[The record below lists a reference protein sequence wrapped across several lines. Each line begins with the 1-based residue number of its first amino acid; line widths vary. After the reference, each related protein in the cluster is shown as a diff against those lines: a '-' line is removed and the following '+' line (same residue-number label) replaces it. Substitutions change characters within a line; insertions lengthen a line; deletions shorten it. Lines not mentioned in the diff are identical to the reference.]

1 MLGLCSHS
9 HVLSAKNHQRQRNT
23 PVDAYTLYLKY
34 LCLATV
40 MFTITT
46 TQDAQEIPITGEV
59 FFTGSGS
66 GMQSGGIST
75 LTFNNPMT
83 FTFGTG
89 DYSVISPGTP
99 ATFAPISWTGS
110 GPSAM
115 LTAPVTPEWTIIF
128 GGSTYQF
135 DLLAVSSA
143 TMTSTEVSLT
153 GTGVAFISGTINRD
167 PTPRLFSL
175 EGTGTGFTY
184 TIAVPEPQT
193 IALLVSGVAVA
204 LLWARR
210 RHGI

>member
-1 MLGLCSHS
+1 MN
-9 HVLSAKNHQRQRNT
+9 K
-23 PVDAYTLYLKY
+23 YTQYLKH
-34 LCLATV
+34 LCLAAV
-40 MFTITT
+40 MFTTAT
-46 TQDAQEIPITGEV
+46 TQDAEEIPITGEA
-59 FFTGSGS
+59 FFTGSGF

-89 DYSVISPGTP
+89 DYSVITPGTP

-135 DLLAVSSA
+135 SLLALSSG
-143 TMTSTEVSLT
+143 TMTSTGVSLT
-153 GTGVAFISGTINRD
+153 GTGVATVSGATTRD
-167 PTPRLFSL
+167 PTPYQFSL
-175 EGTGTGFTY
+175 EGTGSGFNY

-193 IALLVSGVAVA
+193 IALLISGVAVV
-204 LLWARR
+204 LWWARR
-210 RHGI
+210 RQRI

>member
-1 MLGLCSHS
+1 MN
-9 HVLSAKNHQRQRNT
+9 K
-23 PVDAYTLYLKY
+23 YTQYLKH
-34 LCLATV
+34 LCLAAVTL
-40 MFTITT
+40 TTAT
-46 TQDAQEIPITGEV
+46 TQHAQEIPITGEA
-59 FFTGSGS
+59 FFTGSGF

-89 DYSVISPGTP
+89 DYSVITPGTP

-143 TMTSTEVSLT
+143 TMTSTGVSLS
-153 GTGVAFISGTINRD
+153 GTGVATVSGATTRD
-167 PTPRLFSL
+167 PTPYQFSL
-175 EGTGTGFTY
+175 EGTGSGFNY

-193 IALLVSGVAVA
+193 IALLVSGVAVV

-210 RHGI
+210 CQRI

>member
-1 MLGLCSHS
+1 MN
-9 HVLSAKNHQRQRNT
+9 K
-23 PVDAYTLYLKY
+23 YTQYLKH
-34 LCLATV
+34 LCLAAV
-40 MFTITT
+40 MLATAP
-46 TQDAQEIPITGEV
+46 TQHAQEIPITGAA

-89 DYSVISPGTP
+89 DYSVITPGTP

-143 TMTSTEVSLT
+143 TMTSTGVSLT
-153 GTGVAFISGTINRD
+153 GTGVATVSGATTRD
-167 PTPRLFSL
+167 PTPYQFSL
-175 EGTGTGFTY
+175 EGTGSGFNY

-193 IALLVSGVAVA
+193 IALLVSGVAVV

-210 RHGI
+210 RQRI